1 MGDCPDDGQNEG
13 DRDERV
19 TVLTFRSEHH
29 ESRSAWVRPLA
40 EP

>member
-1 MGDCPDDGQNEG
+1 MRDCPDDGQNEG

-19 TVLTFRSEHH
+19 TVFPFRSEHD
-29 ESRSAWVRPLA
+29 ESRSARVRPLA